1 MLASAEPSARFRLVW
16 MRSARAA
23 RSAAR
28 PSGSST
34 MAAIT
39 IPTTA
44 AGAPAFS
51 TAASIEG
58 DSSLASATTSTRQ
71 TTSSTPLVSAMRAG
85 GGGAWTFSSELPSA
99 RKKSRWRMVCTNTN
113 EP

>member
-1 MLASAEPSARFRLVW
+1 MNTAATVGMVSPMLASAAPSARFRLVW

-23 RSAAR
+23 RSAAS
-28 PSGSST
+28 PSGNST

-51 TAASIEG
+51 TAASTDG
-58 DSSLASATTSTRQ
+58 DSSLASPTTSTRQ
-71 TTSSTPLVSAMRAG
+71 ASSSTPLASATCAG
-85 GGGAWTFSSELPSA
+85 GGGACTFSSELPSA
-99 RKKSRWRMVCTNTN
+99 RK
-113 EP
+113 